1 MAPNFSRLK
10 ATNNRKAAVPSGF
23 KTGFERKLT
32 MSRLNDTAMKNEAP
46 FILEWVAY
54 HRMIGYNV
62 SVW

>member
-1 MAPNFSRLK
+1 
-10 ATNNRKAAVPSGF
+10 
-23 KTGFERKLT
+23 

-46 FILEWVAY
+46 FIFEWVAY